1 MPPEITCRRVAV
13 AEILPLRHRILRA
26 GLPAETVRFE
36 GDDEPGTR
44 HYAATAGDGP
54 LACLTL
60 MPSAWKGR
68 SAWQLRGMA
77 TDAAVQR
84 TGLGRRL
91 LEVALAEARCDEP
104 ERIFWCN
111 ARTTAV
117 GFYERL
123 GWRVVSETFEVPT
136 AGPHVKMV
144 WDAEGVGGSTD
155 AQDRLQ
161 ACARGGSDGA
171 SAGEVAVEP
180 TRPPVAGFIAAELG
194 FLAAAHLLG
203 GPPWVAIGV
212 VAMIGQVVADFRL
225 RPLVGLAPAVGWMV
239 AHQFTGNRELFFP
252 YAMALA
258 AHLAGQFGGR
268 DRTAAAVAGGLVVA
282 AFMGIR
288 VIQDATARV
297 LAVELAVAVAILA
310 AVTVAV
316 PLMDRR
322 PWGAV
327 AVAAVASL
335 AAYAGLAL

>member
-1 MPPEITCRRVAV
+1 MPAEITCRRVAV

-26 GLPAETVRFE
+26 GLPAETARFE

-44 HYAATAGDGP
+44 HYAAAAADGP
-54 LACLTL
+54 LVCLTL
-60 MPSAWKGR
+60 MPSAWEGR
-68 SAWQLRGMA
+68 PAWQLRGMA
-77 TDAAVQR
+77 TDAAMQGK
-84 TGLGRRL
+84 GLGRRL
-91 LEVALAEARCDEP
+91 LEAAVAEARRDEP

-123 GWRVVSETFEVPT
+123 GWRVVSEIFEVPT

-144 WDAEGVGGSTD
+144 RDAEGVGGSNGF
-155 AQDRLQ
+155 QDRLQ
-161 ACARGGSDGA
+161 ACPHRGPHGVGA
-171 SAGEVAVEP
+171 GDDTLEP
-180 TRPPVAGFIAAELG
+180 RRPPVAGFIAAELA

-203 GPPWVAIGV
+203 GPPWVAVGV
-212 VAMIGQVVADFRL
+212 VAMIGQVVASFTI
-225 RPLVGLAPAVGWMV
+225 RPLVGLAPALGWMV

-252 YAMALA
+252 YAMAVA

-268 DRTAAAVAGGLVVA
+268 GRTAAAVAGGLVVA

-288 VIQDATARV
+288 VMQDATARV

-310 AVTVAV
+310 AVVAV
-316 PLMDRR
+316 VPLVARR

-327 AVAAVASL
+327 AVAVAASL